1 MLTPIMPAQR
11 LLPVSIGILALGM
24 AIALLYYGRVF
35 FITVIIASII
45 AFLLDP
51 VVELFMK
58 MRLPRGVASFVVC
71 SIGLMFVYL
80 AGLGLYPEGTHM
92 ASALPASGARVN
104 EWVDS
109 VATHVDNFEKRV
121 YQIGRRESPRC

>member
-80 AGLGLYPEGTHM
+80 AGLDLYTQVRYVVSDLRGY
-92 ASALPASGARVN
+92 GARDQVFRHSVRSQD
-104 EWVDS
+104 VDYS
-109 VATHVDNFEKRV
+109 NFV
-121 YQIGRRESPRC
+121 

>member
-58 MRLPRGVASFVVC
+58 MRLNRIFCCVSIENTKGIVV
-71 SIGLMFVYL
+71 SDI
-80 AGLGLYPEGTHM
+80 
-92 ASALPASGARVN
+92 
-104 EWVDS
+104 
-109 VATHVDNFEKRV
+109 K
-121 YQIGRRESPRC
+121 I